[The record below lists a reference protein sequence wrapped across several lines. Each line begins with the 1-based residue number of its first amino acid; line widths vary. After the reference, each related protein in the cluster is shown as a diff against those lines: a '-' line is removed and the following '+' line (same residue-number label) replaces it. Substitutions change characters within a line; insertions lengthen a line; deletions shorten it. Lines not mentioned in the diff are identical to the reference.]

1 MKKTAAFIGIMLFV
15 LALGCSRV
23 QTDEILLPQNQMY
36 VGDWWVGTIDG
47 QTPTEMFNT
56 DTDQNLKNDVEI
68 TWTFHPDGVSKSAIH
83 IITTFPDTPELQ
95 MEIWVNVI
103 GTYTQKDDILSIV
116 VEEIT
121 AHVDVTPAEN
131 TEILLGT
138 DKSSFEKQYA
148 ENLRQND
155 IFTGDYHWTHRTY
168 PQDELILTEVN
179 GRKIEC
185 IRLPL
190 TEATF

>member
-68 TWTFHPDGVSKSAIH
+68 TWTFHPGGVSKSAIH
-83 IITTFPDTPELQ
+83 IITTFPDTPELRV
-95 MEIWVNVI
+95 EIWVNVI
-103 GTYTQKDDILSIV
+103 GAYTQKDDILSIV

-131 TEILLGT
+131 TETDISQKLL
-138 DKSSFEKQYA
+138 
-148 ENLRQND
+148 
-155 IFTGDYHWTHRTY
+155 
-168 PQDELILTEVN
+168 
-179 GRKIEC
+179 
-185 IRLPL
+185 
-190 TEATF
+190 